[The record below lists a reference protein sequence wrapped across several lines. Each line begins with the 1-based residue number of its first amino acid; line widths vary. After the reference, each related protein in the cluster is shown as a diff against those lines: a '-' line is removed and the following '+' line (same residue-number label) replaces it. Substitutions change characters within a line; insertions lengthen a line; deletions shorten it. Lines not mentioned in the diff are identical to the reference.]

1 MEALKTKLKGKTWLV
16 IIIISLFGQVAWAI
30 ENNFFNLYIR
40 DVFGANL
47 NQIALMVSLSAI
59 AATLTT
65 LFIGALSDKLGKR
78 KVFIA
83 TGYILWGITIIC
95 FALLQKFADNLSVVT
110 GTSFTTIGVSLVIIF
125 DCIMTFFGSSAND
138 ACFNAWMTD
147 ISDET
152 NRGKIEG
159 VNSAMPLL
167 AMLLVFGGAMFLTTD
182 DGLTYK
188 YDILFIIIGISV
200 LVVGIGSFFLID
212 EPNISPNNEEK

>member
-95 FALLQKFADNLSVVT
+95 FALLQQFADSLSVVT

-125 DCIMTFFGSSAND
+125 ASYI
-138 ACFNAWMTD
+138 
-147 ISDET
+147 
-152 NRGKIEG
+152 
-159 VNSAMPLL
+159 
-167 AMLLVFGGAMFLTTD
+167 
-182 DGLTYK
+182 
-188 YDILFIIIGISV
+188 ILM
-200 LVVGIGSFFLID
+200 
-212 EPNISPNNEEK
+212 